1 MFTRKI
7 PQIQDTVVSMN
18 VRKAYIPVWYYDMA
32 ISADI
37 IPFSS
42 EESSEALLKAMGP
55 PRQVLGIGFNCY
67 WPGHTWNPVSYL
79 AFTKPNKDKVFV
91 PFTKDLY
98 ENMGDVEVIP
108 FTVDP
113 LRDLG
118 YRAPS
123 VLEGLTV
130 DVPSQRSFKINNANV
145 LLQAAYPVYL
155 PVYVAQFTGNE
166 DEDPKTVVV
175 SADNEDP
182 CFYQWEATKT
192 GAYQWINSGPW
203 INLDVTERVWRMGF
217 RNPLEQ
223 LVKKFLDQAVG
234 HFQTTNEI
242 NWEDERIQNIATYE
256 EPNKRYLEQLFKV
269 WSRRNMLALTEN
281 LDGDKK
287 AIGFGNKEH
296 PGIKVMKV
304 DEIREDIMKKIGDEL
319 NELEKLEPTWYKN
332 FKNKI

>member
-32 ISADI
+32 ISANI

-42 EESSEALLKAMGP
+42 KESSEALLKAVGP

-67 WPGHTWNPVSYL
+67 WPGHTWDPVSYL
-79 AFTKPNKDKVFV
+79 AFTKPNKDKIFV

-98 ENMGDVEVIP
+98 ENMDDVEVIP

-118 YRAPS
+118 DRAPS

-130 DVPSQRSFKINNANV
+130 DVPSQRSFKINNADV

-166 DEDPKTVVV
+166 DKDPKTVVV
-175 SADNEDP
+175 SADSEDP
-182 CFYQWEATKT
+182 YFYQWEATKT
-192 GAYQWINSGPW
+192 GAYQWINSGSW

-234 HFQTTNEI
+234 HFRTTNDI

-296 PGIKVMKV
+296 PGIKMMKV